1 MVQKEIKEKIKDAM
15 KARDE
20 IKLSVLRGLSAA
32 FTNELVA
39 TKRKPDEELTD
50 DEAIAVIK
58 KQAKQRRESIEQF
71 KSGGRNELAE
81 KEEKELAILSEYL
94 PEEMSRQ
101 EIEKI
106 ANIKK
111 AELGVTDKSKMGIL
125 MGAVMKETKGKADG
139 AVVKEVVDLLF

>member
-1 MVQKEIKEKIKDAM
+1 
-15 KARDE
+15 RDE

>member
-58 KQAKQRRESIEQF
+58 KEAKQRRESIEQF

>member
-15 KARDE
+15 KARDD

>member
-32 FTNELVA
+32 FTKELVA